1 MISRAHSVI
10 NPLRRHHNS
19 VIIISSRTRSCG
31 SSGGGEGSGPAAA
44 AAATV
49 CAHARG
55 ARRRVGARARA
66 RVGSRGIIR
75 DYTRGVNV
83 MACVFLH
90 THGSRCAPAGGF
102 RYTDARDHRR
112 AGRVFRRRRHW
123 SAGGGGGCAL
133 RCFDDSEC
141 DVRSPAGVYDLL
153 PGKDNGEKNRPCIIR
168 SLKRTRPSSS

>member
-55 ARRRVGARARA
+55 ARRRVGARA

-141 DVRSPAGVYDLL
+141 DVRSPAGSYDLL